1 MDFCNK
7 GVMPLM
13 FQAQRRSVLV
23 AGGGGGSDGRGKV
36 TAGVDEGAILRR
48 FVGGGLMSSGILWG
62 DGMRVSRVEGFWW
75 CLGRAFD

>member
-1 MDFCNK
+1 
-7 GVMPLM
+7 M

-48 FVGGGLMSSGILWG
+48 FVGGGLVSPGIL
-62 DGMRVSRVEGFWW
+62 
-75 CLGRAFD
+75 